1 LRALLGIRKKQ
12 FDNTLIQQGLLME
25 VSGMKKLMRS
35 RSGFAGGVCAGL
47 AKHYGLQKGG
57 LQACFVIGSCMF
69 GATALLYLVLWLI
82 LPLED
87 QTS

>member
-1 LRALLGIRKKQ
+1 
-12 FDNTLIQQGLLME
+12 ME
-25 VSGMKKLMRS
+25 VSGMNKLMRS

-47 AKHYGLQKGG
+47 ARHYGWQKGG

-69 GATALLYLVLWLI
+69 GATALMYLVLWLI

-87 QTS
+87 QAS

>member
-12 FDNTLIQQGLLME
+12 MDNTRIQQGLLME

-35 RSGFAGGVCAGL
+35 RSAFAGGVCAGL

-69 GATALLYLVLWLI
+69 GATVLLYLALWVI
-82 LPLED
+82 IPLEAKL
-87 QTS
+87 S